1 MAKKKKATKVSKKK
15 SPAKSS
21 KAQKKVVAKPAKAAK
36 AAKAV
41 KAEKGKPAKGGKEA
55 RPSAPVP
62 MPSAPEL
69 AKKDP
74 HFLGPLPDKPLPRA
88 SKLPPVGDTVDVA
101 DDWIV
106 LDGHNLHTG
115 DLVALGHLE
124 PLPHAHAV
132 ELAGESGRNGIYFI
146 PRGTTVAAFLDMAG
160 ITADCGTGEAR
171 RFGAL
176 KSVTTVTLP
185 PMCSGVSVGA
195 MAADKRLALGIAI
208 DINRA
213 TLEELV
219 LVPGIGEKTAERIV
233 EDRQLN
239 GTFRKLEE
247 LTRVKGIKEKR
258 LEKFR
263 KYLCIG
269 C

>member
-1 MAKKKKATKVSKKK
+1 M
-15 SPAKSS
+15 
-21 KAQKKVVAKPAKAAK
+21 KPGREQVLGSFTLL
-36 AAKAV
+36 AV
-41 KAEKGKPAKGGKEA
+41 TALLILIAL
-55 RPSAPVP
+55 PSRTPH
-62 MPSAPEL
+62 
-69 AKKDP
+69 DP
-74 HFLGPLPDKPLPRA
+74 G
-88 SKLPPVGDTVDVA
+88 
-101 DDWIV
+101 I
-106 LDGHNLHTG
+106 
-115 DLVALGHLE
+115 LE
-124 PLPHAHAV
+124 IPFAV
-132 ELAGESGRNGIYFI
+132 EKPGTIAVEIAGESGRNGIYFI

-160 ITADCGTGEAR
+160 ITADYGIGEVK

-176 KSVTTVTLP
+176 KSATTVTLP
-185 PMCSGVSVGA
+185 PMFSGVSVGT
-195 MAADKRLALGIAI
+195 MAADKRLALGISI

-219 LVPGIGEKTAERIV
+219 LIPGIGEKTAERIV

-263 KYLCIG
+263 RYLCIG